1 MPMPCELTVVKN
13 DGTSF
18 KYYIPLRM
26 MRGNKTTGDMKLL
39 DDWAWA
45 NPYYSFTIDIPFS
58 EIAELK
64 LNPENVVADINP
76 KNDLFQLNRGI
87 KIN

>member
-1 MPMPCELTVVKN
+1 
-13 DGTSF
+13 
-18 KYYIPLRM
+18 
-26 MRGNKTTGDMKLL
+26 MKLL

-45 NPYYSFTIDIPFS
+45 NPYYSFTIDVSFS
-58 EIAELK
+58 EIAELQ